1 MDGKRLAVSILAAVV
16 LTAGV
21 AQRAVAEAPVL
32 QHRVLGFLTYLPED
46 YQGISI
52 ADLRPRVDAGNAP
65 FLLDV
70 REPAEFATGHI
81 RGAINIPIRTVP
93 QQLSRLPASK
103 SAEIV
108 TICPS
113 GFRSAMV
120 TMALTLSGYTNV
132 KTMTL
137 GMREWNA
144 RGYPVVKP

>member
-1 MDGKRLAVSILAAVV
+1 
-16 LTAGV
+16 
-21 AQRAVAEAPVL
+21 
-32 QHRVLGFLTYLPED
+32 LPEN
-46 YQGISI
+46 YQGITVSE
-52 ADLRPRVDAGNAP
+52 LRARLDAGDAP

-70 REPAEFATGHI
+70 REL
-81 RGAINIPIRTVP
+81 RTVS

-132 KTMTL
+132 KAMTL

-144 RGYPVVKP
+144 RGYPVVKPQ